1 MVSKDGVI
9 VLFIYQIYANKF
21 KVSSKF
27 YLIEGIL
34 NNKFG

>member
-27 YLIEGIL
+27 YLIGGIL
-34 NNKFG
+34 NNSFG